1 MHRELLSVSNA
12 YFDKLPDRLISLEV
26 TQLKASMLNF
36 EYELAQ
42 M

>member
-1 MHRELLSVSNA
+1 MSKKLDFRALALTLFIAGLLT
-12 YFDKLPDRLISLEV
+12 LEV